1 MANATRVATS
11 CNIYTHTH
19 LLCLTWISLD
29 DCRWLIDAAT
39 VVMYVRQTMQL
50 ATTARVPF
58 SFHVIAPGNLVVERR
73 FRFFSFAADNTTTRS
88 SCVSFFPPSVLLP
101 AWVGGGVFFFM
112 PFVTFDWRLVV
123 ESWSPTFV
131 LAIVVVVVVGKR
143 PASKIRYVRCGL
155 EFYAADE
162 FEIDMREFCFFF
174 HALKLL
180 SFFFLNFY
188 FRFLCQVAVVVLSNS
203 LK

>member
-39 VVMYVRQTMQL
+39 VVMYVRQTMQCHYCPRSFFL
-50 ATTARVPF
+50 PRNSSGKFCCWTTVPF
-58 SFHVIAPGNLVVERR
+58 
-73 FRFFSFAADNTTTRS
+73 FFFFFAADNTTTRS
-88 SCVSFFPPSVLLP
+88 SCVSFFPLRPIAGVSGG
-101 AWVGGGVFFFM
+101 GGGVVCFFFYA
-112 PFVTFDWRLVV
+112 FCYIRLASCVV

-180 SFFFLNFY
+180 SFF
-188 FRFLCQVAVVVLSNS
+188 
-203 LK
+203 